1 MGFQQNCSI
10 TFERVMSTCVFV
22 VIYIYI
28 YIMYKKLFYEKL
40 VLNSPPDCNRNTIPD
55 YNRNAID

>member
-1 MGFQQNCSI
+1 
-10 TFERVMSTCVFV
+10 MSTCVFV

-28 YIMYKKLFYEKL
+28 YIMYNIYIHIMCKKLFYEKL

-55 YNRNAID
+55 NNRNAIG